1 VFTSLPRRV
10 VRSKY
15 DCRPDLDVNT
25 PGQTRARHSRGWV
38 PGCGG
43 GLGVPAAPI
52 HDVVHRRSA
61 ANSCRWIGLQALEI
75 IAAHCL
81 SPAARAP
88 IPPCPQ
94 KKLHTVPGTPQ
105 PSLSRQKSQT
115 VATGTGSAQG
125 FSSAYPP
132 PPAGRSC
139 VGCPGYPRIVPFG
152 QEAGVVRLSET
163 SGIRGKMGVFTAPF
177 GGGRRWSLSLTFGV
191 CWCSGRHD

>member
-1 VFTSLPRRV
+1 MV
-10 VRSKY
+10 
-15 DCRPDLDVNT
+15 
-25 PGQTRARHSRGWV
+25 A
-38 PGCGG
+38 
-43 GLGVPAAPI
+43 GLGFRLHQFMMLSTAGAPLI
-52 HDVVHRRSA
+52 PVGGSVCRRLKSRISRRFAGVV
-61 ANSCRWIGLQALEI
+61 